1 MKNWSKIT
9 LVAFMAI
16 LISITISLLY
26 SIKSRR
32 DIANKKQTS
41 EYNEIEYTNNL
52 DVISTNYSGLKV
64 SPNATIVFEQNYN
77 KCNHKEIK
85 EERVKE
91 SIVNLNELE
100 VQEVYQDWTIK
111 QFSTDKIMLYK
122 EIEGYCGKHYIL
134 KETDGYIG
142 IFKLLENGEE
152 ELVEITNISVQYLP
166 ETDSLNLKNGLK
178 IYTKESVNKILED
191 FE

>member
-9 LVAFMAI
+9 IIAFLAI
-16 LISITISLLY
+16 LISITISMLY
-26 SIKSRR
+26 SIKSRK
-32 DIANKKQTS
+32 DIDDEKKTS
-41 EYNEIEYTNNL
+41 EYNKIEYINNL

-64 SPNATIVFEQNYN
+64 SPNATMIFEQNYN
-77 KCNHKEIK
+77 QCNHKEIK
-85 EERVKE
+85 QERVKE

-100 VQEVYQDWTIK
+100 VQEMYPDWTIK

-122 EIEGYCGKHYIL
+122 EIEGYCKEHYIL

-178 IYTKESVNKILED
+178 IYTKDSLNKILED

>member
-32 DIANKKQTS
+32 DIANEKQTS

-100 VQEVYQDWTIK
+100 VQEVYPDWTIK

-122 EIEGYCGKHYIL
+122 EIEL
-134 KETDGYIG
+134 RETLY
-142 IFKLLENGEE
+142 FKRN
-152 ELVEITNISVQYLP
+152 
-166 ETDSLNLKNGLK
+166 
-178 IYTKESVNKILED
+178 
-191 FE
+191 